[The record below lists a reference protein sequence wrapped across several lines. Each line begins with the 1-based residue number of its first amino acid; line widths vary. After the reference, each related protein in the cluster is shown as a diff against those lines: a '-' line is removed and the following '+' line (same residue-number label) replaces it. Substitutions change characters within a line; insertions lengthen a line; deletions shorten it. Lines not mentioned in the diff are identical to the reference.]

1 MSIRSTRGR
10 AESAAHRTAESLL
23 GRAAGSF
30 TATAA
35 SALLL
40 VLATPTF
47 AQQPTDYSALDSLS
61 RFVGSTNATV
71 QEIGKL
77 GGTLRDMRANDFAG
91 MGTGS
96 QRRGMARAVNAATE
110 PWKKTGNA
118 VKNSAPYKAAPGLFL
133 ASDVITSVVAPLSA
147 YDVKGA
153 TAGAVNIA
161 VSNIAGNAGT
171 AAAGG
176 FGAGIGMAVGSFFPV
191 IGTAA
196 GGVVGGAI
204 GSVAGGFISSSA
216 YDIYVKQTVL
226 DAVEG
231 GLAWIFDSDPLAQA
245 MRTREEHLRQVAAID
260 LRPEWEKLHVFS
272 SDFGASSVEL
282 VDPPTVFYE
291 PGEREATALPVPESG
306 DLLAGASKLQLGL
319 SVWTI
324 ENGVATS
331 RIQFDQEPSTL
342 TFIWEGRVLPNRIE
356 GFYDSHF
363 ISKNRECGNRIK
375 EHAPMVVTFTADTA
389 TLSIAAHDS
398 VVVEHFGD
406 CPLTVWSTPVAA
418 SSQSLPWKILE

>member
-1 MSIRSTRGR
+1 MFI
-10 AESAAHRTAESLL
+10 
-23 GRAAGSF
+23 
-30 TATAA
+30 ATSA
-35 SALLL
+35 SALVL
-40 VLATPTF
+40 VLATPAF
-47 AQQPTDYSALDSLS
+47 SQEPTDYSALDNLS

-110 PWKKTGNA
+110 PWKRTGNA

-245 MRTREEHLRQVAAID
+245 MQAREEHLRQVAAID
-260 LRPEWEKLHVFS
+260 LLPEWEKLHMIG
-272 SDFGASSVEL
+272 SDFGASGVEL
-282 VDPPTVFYE
+282 VSPPAIFYE
-291 PGEREATALPVPESG
+291 PGKPEATALPAPETG
-306 DLLAGASKLQLGL
+306 DMLAGVSKLQIGD

-324 ENGVATS
+324 EGGVARS
-331 RIQFDQEPSTL
+331 RIHYDLEPSTL
-342 TFIWEGRVLPNRIE
+342 TFAWEGRVLPNRIE
-356 GFYDSHF
+356 GAYDYDF
-363 ISKNRECGNRIK
+363 ISKNRECGNRLK

-389 TLSIAAHDS
+389 TFSVAAHDS

-406 CPLTVWSTPVAA
+406 CPLTVWSTPVDAY
-418 SSQSLPWKILE
+418 SQSLPWKVLE